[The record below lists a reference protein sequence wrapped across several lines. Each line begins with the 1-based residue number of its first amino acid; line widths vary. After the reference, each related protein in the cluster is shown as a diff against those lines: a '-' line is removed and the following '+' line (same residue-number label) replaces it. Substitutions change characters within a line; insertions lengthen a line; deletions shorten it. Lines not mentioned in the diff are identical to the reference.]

1 MTIAEMIKLGVKG
14 FKPSEIRS
22 INDAG
27 IATNEIISLAEN
39 GYSVNDVNELITLAQ
54 ESRVLQPGNDEPK
67 AAQEPAQLSGSEGEN
82 EKTAYYNEEIKAK
95 NAEIEKLKATLATVQ
110 NQNSTRNL
118 GPTEPK
124 DPRKEIQEIFK
135 GIY

>member
-1 MTIAEMIKLGVKG
+1 MKIAEMIKLGVHG
-14 FKPSEIRS
+14 FKPSDIKQ
-22 INDAG
+22 INGSG
-27 IATNEIISLAEN
+27 IATDEIISLAEN
-39 GYSVNDVNELITLAQ
+39 GYSVSDVNELITLAQ
-54 ESRVLQPGNDEPK
+54 ESGAVQPGNDEPK
-67 AAQEPAQLSGSEGEN
+67 AAQEPAQLSGNEGEKAVYN
-82 EKTAYYNEEIKAK
+82 NEEIKAK
-95 NAEIEKLKATLATVQ
+95 DAEIEKLKATLALVQ

>member
-1 MTIAEMIKLGVKG
+1 MKIAEMIKLGVHG
-14 FKPSEIRS
+14 FKPSDIKQ
-22 INDAG
+22 INGSG
-27 IATNEIISLAEN
+27 IATDEIISLAEN

-54 ESRVLQPGNDEPK
+54 ESGAVQPGNDEPT
-67 AAQEPAQLSGSEGEN
+67 AAQEPAQLSGNEGEKAVYN
-82 EKTAYYNEEIKAK
+82 NEEIKAK
-95 NAEIEKLKATLATVQ
+95 DAEIEKLKATLARVQ

>member
-1 MTIAEMIKLGVKG
+1 MKIAEMIKLGMHG
-14 FKPSEIRS
+14 FKPSDIKQ
-22 INDAG
+22 INGSG
-27 IATNEIISLAEN
+27 IATDEIISLAEN

-54 ESRVLQPGNDEPK
+54 ESGAVQPGNDEPK
-67 AAQEPAQLSGSEGEN
+67 DAQEPAQLSGNEGEKAVYN
-82 EKTAYYNEEIKAK
+82 NEEIKAK
-95 NAEIEKLKATLATVQ
+95 DAEIEKLKATLALVQ

-118 GPTEPK
+118 GPAEPK